1 MENPYE
7 STPAPANLQLAMDP
21 DSKPQVCVWYSVYC
35 ACFLLLY
42 ILVGIGGVILVLFA
56 NEIAA
61 SGSRPDKD
69 AERMSNIV
77 GGIFLI
83 VLSFFLSI
91 VFAVGLKVPRKK
103 WGWIYGFFPIAI
115 GLTSPCCM
123 LASIPLL
130 IFWLNP
136 KTKRWFNVD

>member
-1 MENPYE
+1 M
-7 STPAPANLQLAMDP
+7 
-21 DSKPQVCVWYSVYC
+21 
-35 ACFLLLY
+35 
-42 ILVGIGGVILVLFA
+42 VLFA

-136 KTKRWFNVD
+136 KTKRWFNAD